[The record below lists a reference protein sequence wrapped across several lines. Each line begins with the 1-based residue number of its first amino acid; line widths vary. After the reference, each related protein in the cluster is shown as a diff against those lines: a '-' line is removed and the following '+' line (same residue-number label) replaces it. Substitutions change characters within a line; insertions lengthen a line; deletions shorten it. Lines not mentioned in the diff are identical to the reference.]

1 MVLLSALR
9 DSLKV
14 SERADFR
21 VGYFNL
27 RGWKNI
33 DHLIEPWCGSEGACC
48 RLLVGMQ
55 PLPREQLR
63 SLMGLAQQGSL
74 DQQAI
79 LRLKKQVAEEFHE
92 QLLIGAPTNDDE
104 AGLRRL
110 STQLKSKKV
119 VVKLFLRQA
128 LHAKLY
134 LLHRT
139 DPNNPCVG
147 FVGSSN
153 LTFAGLSTQGELNVD
168 VLDQDACIKLTQ
180 WFNDRWNDKWC
191 LDISADPNIALS
203 MPGVVWDIIL
213 SNLSTGRIGSLFSK
227 GTVPSLNVPTI
238 SFPKRPGDTTVSP
251 ITE

>member
-1 MVLLSALR
+1 MPRIFDNIQMVLLPALR

-14 SERADFR
+14 SERADFC

-27 RGWKNI
+27 RGWKHI
-33 DHLIEPWCGSEGACC
+33 DQFIEPWCGGEGACC

-63 SLMGLAQQGSL
+63 SLMGLGQQGTI
-74 DQQAI
+74 DQQTI
-79 LRLKKQVAEEFHE
+79 IRLKKQVAEEFHE

-110 STQLKSKKV
+110 SAQLKAKKTI
-119 VVKLFLRQA
+119 VKLFLRQA

-168 VLDQDACIKLTQ
+168 VLDQDACIKLTK

-191 LDISADPNIALS
+191 LDISAELA
-203 MPGVVWDIIL
+203 DIID
-213 SNLSTGRIGSLFSK
+213 TGWAREEQPPPYHLYLK
-227 GTVPSLNVPTI
+227 M
-238 SFPKRPGDTTVSP
+238 
-251 ITE
+251 